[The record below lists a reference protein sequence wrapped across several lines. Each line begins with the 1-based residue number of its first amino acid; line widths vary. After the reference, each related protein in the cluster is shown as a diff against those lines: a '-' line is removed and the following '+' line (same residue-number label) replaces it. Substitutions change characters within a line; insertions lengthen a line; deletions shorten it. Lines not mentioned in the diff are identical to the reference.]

1 MGGGGGAS
9 RNDNIT
15 NQKSFTFTNSG
26 NLDLSGLFAFNYK
39 GGEMNFSQGET
50 KVTNTSEFY
59 NSNDQRSQG
68 GKGGDSSVGV
78 GLGYGG
84 MGSDTFGS
92 GLSSGNGLSNLSSLS
107 GGSSG
112 SGGLSGGS
120 GGGGSGSASASNSG
134 YSPTEMNGSGST
146 FTITKGVDLNNK
158 WLIGGGIAIGLAYIL
173 ANRK

>member
-39 GGEMNFSQGET
+39 GGNMDFSQGDT

-68 GKGGDSSVGV
+68 GKGGDSSVGI

-84 MGSDTFGS
+84 GFGSDMLGS
-92 GLSSGNGLSNLSSLS
+92 GLSSGNGLSSGLSSGNGL
-107 GGSSG
+107 SSG
-112 SGGLSGGS
+112 SGGS

-158 WLIGGGIAIGLAYIL
+158 WLIGGGVAIGLAFIL